1 MPVQGRH
8 IEIRGV
14 VQGVG
19 FRPWVWQLATH
30 EGVVGT
36 WAGSTVGMVAAEFF
50 LSSTGLSQVIMV
62 ASQNFDTGSVYGM
75 ILIIGLI
82 GVGLTRLGQS
92 IENRFARWR
101 N

>member
-1 MPVQGRH
+1 
-8 IEIRGV
+8 
-14 VQGVG
+14 
-19 FRPWVWQLATH
+19 
-30 EGVVGT
+30 
-36 WAGSTVGMVAAEFF
+36 MVAAEFF

>member
-1 MPVQGRH
+1 
-8 IEIRGV
+8 
-14 VQGVG
+14 
-19 FRPWVWQLATH
+19 
-30 EGVVGT
+30 
-36 WAGSTVGMVAAEFF
+36 
-50 LSSTGLSQVIMV
+50 MV